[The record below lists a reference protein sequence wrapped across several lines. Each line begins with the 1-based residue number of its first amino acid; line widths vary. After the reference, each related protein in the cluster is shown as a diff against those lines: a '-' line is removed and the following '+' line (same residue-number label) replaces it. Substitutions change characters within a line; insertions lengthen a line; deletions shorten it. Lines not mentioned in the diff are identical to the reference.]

1 MIHDLTANSDFTS
14 SSRLRLNFRLPD
26 RSYKPNPEDELVFT
40 GDALER
46 ESKRFHVDYNTDKT
60 ICDCCGGYIDKI
72 PWHWN
77 DTNKTICNICEKIL
91 RKNYRTAAGMMNS
104 MNSVFAQWG
113 ESGLLVWDG
122 KVQPCIENKGVL
134 QKIVCKWNNSSVI
147 PVIKTWMPKTK
158 HICLLTTE

>member
-91 RKNYRTAAGMMNS
+91 SKENIAEM
-104 MNSVFAQWG
+104 FEDAQEVIG
-113 ESGLLVWDG
+113 ELSSGEFQLSKPWTMKEERENENVIDNVLLWD
-122 KVQPCIENKGVL
+122 
-134 QKIVCKWNNSSVI
+134 
-147 PVIKTWMPKTK
+147 
-158 HICLLTTE
+158 

>member
-26 RSYKPNPEDELVFT
+26 RSDEPRPEDELVFT

-46 ESKRFHVDYNTDKT
+46 ESKRFYVDYNADKT

-91 RKNYRTAAGMMNS
+91 SKENIAEM
-104 MNSVFAQWG
+104 FEDAQEVIGTLQSG
-113 ESGLLVWDG
+113 EFQLSKPWTMKEERENAVDNVLLWD
-122 KVQPCIENKGVL
+122 
-134 QKIVCKWNNSSVI
+134 
-147 PVIKTWMPKTK
+147 
-158 HICLLTTE
+158 